1 MGEFLELCFS
11 SVNLPFTVLLLL
23 VFAYWILLLVGA
35 VGLDTFD
42 FDFDLDTDFEMGGGD
57 PTDLDP
63 DFEPGSGSGALFGF
77 LKFFNVGDVPLM
89 VLLSFVAFNLWAIS
103 LLTSHYLNPSLS
115 PWVALMWFVP
125 NLLFSLFA
133 AKFFTMP
140 LKHVFSRMKSGIAAP
155 TKIVGQT
162 CVVITSEATPKSG
175 QAMIAQ
181 QGSPLKLNVRTKEGV
196 TLTKDDEALVVA
208 RNEDDGTYVIVP
220 FDLEIKKDVR

>member
-11 SVNLPFTVLLLL
+11 SENLLMM
-23 VFAYWILLLVGA
+23 VFAYWILMLVGA
-35 VGLDTFD
+35 VGMDTFD
-42 FDFDLDTDFEMGGGD
+42 IDLDADFDAGGGD
-57 PTDLDP
+57 PTDVDP
-63 DFEPGSGSGALFGF
+63 DFEPGSGGGALFGL

-115 PWVALMWFVP
+115 PWVALLWFVP

-133 AKFFTMP
+133 AKFLTMP

-196 TLTKDDEALVVA
+196 TLTKGDEALVVA

-220 FDLEIKKDVR
+220 FDLEMKKDVR